1 MMELSLSMV
10 AWMAVVLLQAFIHF
24 GVIGPRSRQKRRES
38 EIEPMEATGGQ
49 TDGESP
55 GTEDTGMIIPTSP
68 TSTNSTTEDSRQML
82 LSTMANDMDGVPEL
96 HGSAD
101 ESDCTSH
108 NEPQTSLSESFGNYP
123 SINEEM
129 EKRRHVLDSKR
140 ESPKDFDFLHE
151 NPASDYG
158 DESDC
163 DLSFREDYEEDEE
176 ERLRYELIQDYYSH
190 SDSSFDPPSSV
201 CYQDETE
208 NQEPPKPSNL
218 RSSKASYS
226 KKRFM
231 PLGNANSS
239 FQIVSSGSMEVKR
252 MNSKRVAFRT
262 VSA

>member
-1 MMELSLSMV
+1 
-10 AWMAVVLLQAFIHF
+10 
-24 GVIGPRSRQKRRES
+24 
-38 EIEPMEATGGQ
+38 MEATDGQ

-82 LSTMANDMDGVPEL
+82 LSTMANDMNGLPEL
-96 HGSAD
+96 NGTAD

-108 NEPQTSLSESFGNYP
+108 NVPQTSLSESFGNYP
-123 SINEEM
+123 CINEEVM
-129 EKRRHVLDSKR
+129 KRRHVLDSKR
-140 ESPKDFDFLHE
+140 ESPKDYE

-190 SDSSFDPPSSV
+190 SDSSFAPPSSV

-226 KKRFM
+226 KKRVI

-239 FQIVSSGSMEVKR
+239 FQIVSSGSIEVKR